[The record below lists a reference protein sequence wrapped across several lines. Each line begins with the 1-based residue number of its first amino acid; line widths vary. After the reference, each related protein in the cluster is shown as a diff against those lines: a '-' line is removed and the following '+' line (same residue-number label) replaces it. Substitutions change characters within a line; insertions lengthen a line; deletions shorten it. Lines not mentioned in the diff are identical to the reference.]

1 MATLVREVSSIADN
15 EEGPK
20 AQTTKRQPSD
30 AESTKATMRGAR
42 KSRRKPKDPE
52 RGTVSVRLASD
63 SDDIEKMVV
72 LGAMMHR
79 ESGYASHP
87 YDADKLRT
95 RGERALEENGRTCLL
110 MAERGGEP
118 IGMLFAVVSEFYF
131 SRALGATA
139 LAFFVVPEHR
149 GGMAAIKL
157 LHGFRRW
164 AQNRKVAEISI
175 HVTSGVHM
183 ARTDKLLK
191 RLGFKMTGGNYSMS
205 AET

>member
-1 MATLVREVSSIADN
+1 MGVCVKRIGKK
-15 EEGPK
+15 EGTK
-20 AQTTKRQPSD
+20 AQTAKEKPTS
-30 AESTKATMRGAR
+30 AESTKAAPSGAR
-42 KSRRKPKDPE
+42 KPGRKLKIPAG
-52 RGTVSVRLASD
+52 GTVSVRLASD
-63 SDDIEKMVV
+63 SSDIEKMVS

-79 ESGYASHP
+79 ESGYATHP
-87 YDADKLRT
+87 YDADKLRA
-95 RGERALEENGRTCLL
+95 RGEKALEDRGRTCLL

-157 LHGFRRW
+157 LHAFRRW
-164 AQNRKVAEISI
+164 AQNREVAEISI

-183 ARTDKLLK
+183 ARTDRLLK
-191 RLGFKMTGGNYSMS
+191 RLGFKMTGGNYGVRLR
-205 AET
+205 